1 MSVSCDG
8 KIRFETFA
16 RATRAARRS
25 LRKGRDGRALAAY
38 ACRECR
44 GFHVGTNAKT
54 QASRERRAAIEN
66 SGQKQWPAVPTGDID
81 SLDDF

>member
-8 KIRFETFA
+8 KIRFETFGGA
-16 RATRAARRS
+16 NRAARRAR
-25 LRKGRDGRALAAY
+25 RKADRSVKAY

>member
-44 GFHVGTNAKT
+44 GFHVGGNSKT
-54 QASRERRAAIEN
+54 PAYRERRASIGGYDRRPNRLSEEDQDE
-66 SGQKQWPAVPTGDID
+66 SG
-81 SLDDF
+81 